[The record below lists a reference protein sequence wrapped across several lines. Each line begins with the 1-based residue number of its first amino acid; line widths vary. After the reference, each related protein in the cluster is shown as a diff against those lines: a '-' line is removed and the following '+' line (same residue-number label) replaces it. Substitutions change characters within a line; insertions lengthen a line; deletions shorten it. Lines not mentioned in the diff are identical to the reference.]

1 MPQEGCEELGHWRK
15 EEEVS
20 LNRLHIV
27 AEIQRWSRQVLE
39 KPSSH
44 FNGLPPCP
52 YAKKAWLDR
61 RVQVD
66 FGGKETVMK
75 HTKNW
80 DDSLDLL
87 IVVTED
93 WEWGDIDEWCDGEN
107 DKLSDD
113 DLTLMAFVP
122 GDDEEGTGQ
131 PEEEAT
137 DWEPLV
143 EEPYA
148 MVFIQ
153 RLSKVNA
160 ASMSLQQAGYYKNC
174 KAGFLEYV
182 TNRRER
188 QHNAWI
194 EEDEE
199 EGCQQ
204 EDHQEDAACHS

>member
-1 MPQEGCEELGHWRK
+1 
-15 EEEVS
+15 
-20 LNRLHIV
+20 
-27 AEIQRWSRQVLE
+27 
-39 KPSSH
+39 
-44 FNGLPPCP
+44 
-52 YAKKAWLDR
+52 
-61 RVQVD
+61 
-66 FGGKETVMK
+66 MK

-122 GDDEEGTGQ
+122 DNDEEGTGQ

-148 MVFIQ
+148 MVFVQ

-160 ASMSLQQAGYYKNC
+160 ASMSLEQAGYYKNC
-174 KAGFLEYV
+174 KAGFLKYV

-188 QHNAWI
+188 QINAWTSQ
-194 EEDEE
+194 EDVE
-199 EGCQQ
+199 EGCQE
-204 EDHQEDAACHS
+204 EDQQEDAACHS